1 MFIRLIIVRKKHMKK
16 ILNIIII
23 ILFFTTNSYSGEY
36 RSLLKKSK
44 TKNTE
49 KLLVVL
55 DQTILGLKFEKD
67 IVQICLDA
75 IEEINKEQKNK
86 TINEIER
93 CNLLVDRYLD
103 YLDLTKIYENK
114 NFIKELDKIY
124 YKIKDGKITSI
135 SLSDF
140 ENKINQLSEVA
151 IEINDLYTKIRLL
164 DPRN

>member
-1 MFIRLIIVRKKHMKK
+1 MKK

-23 ILFFTTNSYSGEY
+23 IFFFTSNSYSGEY
-36 RSLLKKSK
+36 SSLLKKSK
-44 TKNTE
+44 TKNSE

-55 DQTILGLKFEKD
+55 DQTILGLKFERD
-67 IVQICLDA
+67 IVQICLYA

-135 SLSDF
+135 SLSGF

>member
-1 MFIRLIIVRKKHMKK
+1 MKK

-36 RSLLKKSK
+36 SSLLKKSK

-49 KLLVVL
+49 KLLEVL

-86 TINEIER
+86 TINEIQR

-151 IEINDLYTKIRLL
+151 IEINDLYTRIRLL

>member
-1 MFIRLIIVRKKHMKK
+1 MKK
-16 ILNIIII
+16 IINIIII
-23 ILFFTTNSYSGEY
+23 ILFFTSNSYSGEY
-36 RSLLKKSK
+36 SSLLKKSK
-44 TKNTE
+44 TKNSE

-55 DQTILGLKFEKD
+55 DQTILGLKFERD

>member
-1 MFIRLIIVRKKHMKK
+1 MKK

-36 RSLLKKSK
+36 SSLLKKSK

-86 TINEIER
+86 TINEIKR

>member
-1 MFIRLIIVRKKHMKK
+1 MKK

-36 RSLLKKSK
+36 SSLLKKSK

-75 IEEINKEQKNK
+75 IDEINKEQKNK

-151 IEINDLYTKIRLL
+151 IEINDLYTRIRLL

>member
-1 MFIRLIIVRKKHMKK
+1 MKK

-23 ILFFTTNSYSGEY
+23 ILFFTSNSYSGEY

-44 TKNTE
+44 TKNSE

-75 IEEINKEQKNK
+75 IDEINKEQKNK
-86 TINEIER
+86 TINEIKR

-151 IEINDLYTKIRLL
+151 IEINDLYTRIRLL

>member
-1 MFIRLIIVRKKHMKK
+1 MKK
-16 ILNIIII
+16 ILKVVIIT
-23 ILFFTTNSYSGEY
+23 LFFTTNSYSGEY
-36 RSLLKKSK
+36 SSLLKKSK

-75 IEEINKEQKNK
+75 IDEINKEQKNK
-86 TINEIER
+86 TINEIKR

-151 IEINDLYTKIRLL
+151 IEINDLYTRIRLL

>member
-1 MFIRLIIVRKKHMKK
+1 MKK

-36 RSLLKKSK
+36 SSLLKKSK

>member
-1 MFIRLIIVRKKHMKK
+1 MKK

-36 RSLLKKSK
+36 SSLLKKSK

-75 IEEINKEQKNK
+75 IDEINKEQKNK
-86 TINEIER
+86 TINEIKR

-164 DPRN
+164 DPRNWKLIF

>member
-1 MFIRLIIVRKKHMKK
+1 MKK

-36 RSLLKKSK
+36 SSLLKKSK

-67 IVQICLDA
+67 IVQICVDA

-151 IEINDLYTKIRLL
+151 IEINDLYTRIRLL

>member
-1 MFIRLIIVRKKHMKK
+1 MKK

-36 RSLLKKSK
+36 SSLLKKSK

-151 IEINDLYTKIRLL
+151 IEINDLYTRIRLL

>member
-1 MFIRLIIVRKKHMKK
+1 M
-16 ILNIIII
+16 
-23 ILFFTTNSYSGEY
+23 FFTTNSYSGEY
-36 RSLLKKSK
+36 SSLLKKSK

-86 TINEIER
+86 TINEIQR

>member
-1 MFIRLIIVRKKHMKK
+1 MKK

-36 RSLLKKSK
+36 SSLLKKSK

-75 IEEINKEQKNK
+75 IDEINKEQKNK

>member
-1 MFIRLIIVRKKHMKK
+1 MKK

-36 RSLLKKSK
+36 SSLLKKSK

-86 TINEIER
+86 TINEIQR

>member
-1 MFIRLIIVRKKHMKK
+1 MKK
-16 ILNIIII
+16 ILKVVIIT
-23 ILFFTTNSYSGEY
+23 LFFTTNSYSGEY
-36 RSLLKKSK
+36 SSLLKKSK
-44 TKNTE
+44 TKKTE

-75 IEEINKEQKNK
+75 IDEINKEQKNK
-86 TINEIER
+86 TINEIKR

-151 IEINDLYTKIRLL
+151 IEINDLYTRIRLL

>member
-1 MFIRLIIVRKKHMKK
+1 MKK

-36 RSLLKKSK
+36 SSLLKKSK
-44 TKNTE
+44 TKKTE

-75 IEEINKEQKNK
+75 IDEINKEQKNK
-86 TINEIER
+86 TINEIQR

>member
-1 MFIRLIIVRKKHMKK
+1 MKK

-36 RSLLKKSK
+36 SSLLKKSK

-151 IEINDLYTKIRLL
+151 IEINDLYTRIRLL
-164 DPRN
+164 DPRNWKLIF

>member
-1 MFIRLIIVRKKHMKK
+1 MKK

-36 RSLLKKSK
+36 SSLLKKSK

-86 TINEIER
+86 TINEIQR

-151 IEINDLYTKIRLL
+151 IEINDLYTRIRLL

>member
-1 MFIRLIIVRKKHMKK
+1 MKK

-36 RSLLKKSK
+36 SSLLKKSK

-75 IEEINKEQKNK
+75 IDEINKEQKNK
-86 TINEIER
+86 TINEIKR